1 MIEIV
6 DTGTRS
12 AHENM
17 EIDAQMLGGLDPNG
31 KMILHLYDWERPSL
45 TYGYFIKPHQ
55 HLNIEALAKNGID
68 IGRRPTG
75 GGIVFHLWDLAFS
88 VLVPANHPGY
98 HENTLDNYT
107 YINSFVKSAMQKLLG
122 KELNLLP
129 DEPLAQNEASRHF
142 CYAKPTKYDVML
154 GGKKLA
160 GAAQRKKRNGYLHQG
175 SISLIKPDEELL
187 KSLLKTDLSEMMNEL
202 TFYVRGGKLNQMRAE
217 LRNELIRVIS

>member
-1 MIEIV
+1 MII
-6 DTGTRS
+6 DSGTRS

-17 EIDAQMLGGLDPNG
+17 QLDAQMLEALDPDG
-31 KMILHLYDWERPSL
+31 ELILHLYDWERPSL

-55 HLNIEALAKNGID
+55 HLHLEALARHGID

-75 GGIVFHLWDLAFS
+75 GGIVFHIWDLAFS

-107 YINSFVKSAMQKLLG
+107 YVNSRVKGAMQKLLG
-122 KELNLLP
+122 KELDLLP
-129 DEPLAQNEASRHF
+129 EDPPTEIEASRHF

-154 GGKKLA
+154 NGRKIA

-175 SISLIKPDEELL
+175 SISLVQPDTELLKELL
-187 KSLLKTDLSEMMNEL
+187 KSDLSGVMNEIS
-202 TFYVRGGKLNQMRAE
+202 FYVRGGKLGAMRSE
-217 LRNELIRVIS
+217 LRQELCRQF